1 MQPDATSPF
10 PSPFSAIP
18 EAEWVCANALCFAIF
33 DSFPVSPGHVL
44 VITRRVVPTFFDCTA
59 AEQQALMSL
68 VGEVKAL
75 LDERLDPKPD
85 GYNVGFNAGAAAGQT
100 VPHVHVHVIPRY
112 AGDMVDPRGGVRH
125 VIPGKG
131 NYLSP
136 VAQVSNLWPGANVSN
151 RSQSSRSPSAGAL
164 PAQVENLCYSLT
176 TGPDRPLWP
185 RLAERL
191 PGASE
196 IDLLASFVQPSGLDV
211 IRAGLFSAIAAGA
224 RVRLLVGDY
233 LGITSPE
240 ALRQLLGWID
250 LAGGAFEAR
259 LAEMKNLRGS
269 PDSFH
274 PKAWRIADSSG
285 GIVVVGSSNLSR
297 SALVSGVEW
306 NLLGETSGSGDLDRE
321 LTAAFD
327 DLWQQATPLSAEV
340 VERYAAKVGQASA
353 CRLWDPPPK
362 DDRLKPVLL
371 PRPWQQEA
379 LASLAAIRR
388 DGYSKALVA
397 VATGLGKTWLA
408 AFDVIA
414 VGRELGR
421 PPRVLV
427 IAHRAEILAQA
438 EATLRQAMEVE
449 WGSVNVEWWVGSRA
463 GFSLPNAAST
473 PSDRQA
479 ESCPTLVIASIQKLS
494 RPDGLAALAAATPF
508 DYCVIDEVHHAE
520 APSYRRVLARLSELS
535 RAAPSF
541 TLGLTA
547 TPERT
552 DGVDV
557 ATLFDD
563 ILAAQATI
571 GDGIAEGSLVPFRYR
586 GLKDDV
592 DFEQIP
598 WRNGRFDPAV
608 LEAALENAP
617 RMERLWAEWQAAPAG
632 RTLVFCCSRR
642 HAVFVR
648 DWLRRKGVSAAAVFS
663 ESRTGFSL
671 SNPRTTSP
679 AEPLSLRSDP
689 RMASLAAFHSGRLS
703 ALCVVDLFNE
713 GVDIPLVDR
722 VVMLRPTESKI
733 VFLQQLGRGLRAAE
747 GKLRLEVID
756 FVGNHRVFASRLVH
770 LLSLTPAATAADA
783 TGFSLLKRYLDG
795 REPALP
801 EGCVLDVEL
810 EAKELLARF
819 LPTGRAAVEE
829 AYRGMRA
836 ELGRRPTP
844 TELLHAHYLPH
855 TLRAAHGSWFGFCR
869 AEGDLDAS
877 EERVVERFGAWL
889 GMLETTSLNKSYK
902 MVVLRVLL
910 DRDALWDGLE
920 IPRLAAAC
928 RSFLENHPALRADLE
943 GAAFTR
949 VPGDTARDMENFAAW
964 WLEWPLSR
972 WMDDQA
978 GQRWFTR
985 RGDRF
990 VADFTCPPDLR
1001 AAFELLTGELVDLR
1015 LSHYSQ
1021 SRLRAPAA
1029 LEARSASEGNRPAT
1043 TFRAKVSHSGG
1054 KPILFLPT
1062 VESVPSRPTGPTRV
1076 RLPDGREWVFRF
1088 VKVACNVAHPADAAS
1103 ARGNN
1108 ALPALLRDWFGPDA
1122 GLPGTNFEVEFTSID
1137 RAWSAAPL
1145 SSGRL
1150 SNLPNAV
1157 PTPPDSGFLNT
1168 LLPSPPPAARYTTHV
1183 PVYDLTAAAGF
1194 WGPESVPE
1202 EIGWTEVPGVSLKPG
1217 MFVAR
1222 VTGTSMEPLIP
1233 DGSWCLFR
1241 PCPAGSREGR
1251 IVLVQL
1257 GTDGAGETGGRFT
1270 VKKYHSEKTI
1280 TAEGWRH
1287 DRIQLVPLN
1296 PAFEPIEIEAEDAAD
1311 LTIIGEFIRP
1321 MSLQRDS

>member
-1 MQPDATSPF
+1 MRPDASSSPF
-10 PSPFSAIP
+10 LEIP
-18 EAEWVCANALCFAIF
+18 EAEWLCANALAFAIY
-33 DSFPVSPGHVL
+33 DRFPVSPGHVL
-44 VITRRVVPTFFDCTA
+44 VITRRVVPTFFDCTT
-59 AEQQALMSL
+59 AEQGAVMEL

-75 LDERLDPKPD
+75 LDERLAPKPD

-100 VPHVHVHVIPRY
+100 VLHIHVHVIPRY
-112 AGDMVDPRGGVRH
+112 AGDMSDPRGGVRH
-125 VIPGKG
+125 VIPEKG
-131 NYLSP
+131 NYLAGP
-136 VAQVSNLWPGANVSN
+136 PAAEAGVASL
-151 RSQSSRSPSAGAL
+151 
-164 PAQVENLCYSLT
+164 SLT

-185 RLAERL
+185 RVAERL

-196 IDLLASFVQPSGLDV
+196 IDLLASFVQLSGLDV

-224 RVRLLVGDY
+224 RVRLIVGDY
-233 LGITSPE
+233 LGITAPE
-240 ALRQLLGWID
+240 ALRQLVGWID
-250 LAGGAFEAR
+250 LAGGVFEAR
-259 LAEMKNLRGS
+259 LAEIENLRGM
-269 PDSFH
+269 PESFH
-274 PKAWRIADSSG
+274 PKAWRITDSSG

-306 NLLGETSGSGDLDRE
+306 NLLGETSGSGE
-321 LTAAFD
+321 LEHEVVAAFN

-340 VERYAAKVGQASA
+340 VERYESRAAAAAELRRV
-353 CRLWDPPPK
+353 WDGEPAPVAAPVAPP
-362 DDRLKPVLL
+362 VAFN

-388 DGYSKALVA
+388 EGYSKALVA

-414 VGRELGR
+414 VGREFGR

-438 EATLRQAMEVE
+438 EATIRQAVAPASVSYVA
-449 WGSVNVEWWVGSRA
+449 GS
-463 GFSLPNAAST
+463 
-473 PSDRQA
+473 
-479 ESCPTLVIASIQKLS
+479 SCDLSGQLVIASIQKLS
-494 RPDGLAALAAATPF
+494 RPDGLAALTAAAPF

-520 APSYRRVLARLSELS
+520 APSYRRVLARLSEMPQ
-535 RAAPSF
+535 AARSF

-563 ILAAQATI
+563 ILAYQATI

-598 WRNGRFDPAV
+598 WRNGRFDPTV

-642 HAVFVR
+642 HAVFAR
-648 DWLRRKGVSAAAVFS
+648 DWLRKRGMAAAAVFS
-663 ESRTGFSL
+663 DAAG
-671 SNPRTTSP
+671 PGGP
-679 AEPLSLRSDP
+679 ASDP
-689 RMASLAAFHSGRLS
+689 RMASLAAFNAGTLS

-733 VFLQQLGRGLRAAE
+733 VFLQQLGRGLRAAD

-770 LLSLTPAATAADA
+770 LLSLSPAATAADA
-783 TGFSLLKRYLDG
+783 TGFALLKRYLDG
-795 REPALP
+795 QEPGLP
-801 EGCVLDVEL
+801 AGCVLDVEL

-819 LPTGRAAVEE
+819 LPAGRAAVEE
-829 AYRGMRA
+829 AYRGMRV

-844 TELLHAHYLPH
+844 TELFHAHYLPH
-855 TLRAAHGSWFGFCR
+855 THRAAHGSWFGFCR

-877 EERVVERFGAWL
+877 EDRVVERFGAWL
-889 GMLETTSLNKSYK
+889 GMLETTTLNKSYK

-920 IPRLAAAC
+920 IPQLAAAC

-949 VPGDTARDMENFAAW
+949 VPRDATLDMENFAAW

-985 RGDRF
+985 RGDTF
-990 VADFTCPPDLR
+990 VADFTCPPELR
-1001 AAFELLTGELVDLR
+1001 AAFESLTGELVDLR
-1015 LSHYSQ
+1015 LAHYTH
-1021 SRLRAPAA
+1021 SRLSSHKAP
-1029 LEARSASEGNRPAT
+1029 LGSEGTSLST

-1062 VESVPSRPTGPTRV
+1062 VETCPSRPTGPTRV

-1088 VKVACNVAHPADAAS
+1088 VKVACNVAHPADAATI
-1103 ARGNN
+1103 RGNN
-1108 ALPALLRDWFGPDA
+1108 ALPSLLRDWFSPDA

-1137 RAWSAAPL
+1137 GQWVATPTKSP
-1145 SSGRL
+1145 GRE
-1150 SNLPNAV
+1150 PG
-1157 PTPPDSGFLNT
+1157 DSGCEPPSNHQRSSSSAPPFD
-1168 LLPSPPPAARYTTHV
+1168 LLPSPPPASRYTTHV
-1183 PVYDLTAAAGF
+1183 PVYGLTAAAGF

-1202 EIGWTEVPGVSLKPG
+1202 EIGWTDVPDFSLKDG
-1217 MFVAR
+1217 MFVAP

-1233 DGSWCLFR
+1233 NDSWCLFR

-1257 GTDGAGETGGRFT
+1257 GMDGAGENGGQFT
-1270 VKKYHSEKTI
+1270 VKKYHSEKNV
-1280 TAEGWRH
+1280 TADGWRH
-1287 DRIQLVPLN
+1287 DRIHLLPVN
-1296 PAFEPIEIEAEDAAD
+1296 PAFEPIVIEPDGAPG
-1311 LTIIGEFIRP
+1311 LVIVGEYVCRV
-1321 MSLQRDS
+1321 SVLLSSSRGAGGK

>member
-1 MQPDATSPF
+1 MESAA
-10 PSPFSAIP
+10 PSPFLGVP
-18 EAEWVCANALCFAIF
+18 EAEWVCANELCFAIF

-44 VITRRVVPTFFDCTA
+44 VITRRVVPTFFECLA
-59 AEQQALMSL
+59 AEQAALMEL
-68 VGEVKAL
+68 VGDVKRL
-75 LDERLDPKPD
+75 LDERLEPKPD

-112 AGDMVDPRGGVRH
+112 AGDMPDPRGGVRH
-125 VIPGKG
+125 VIPDKG
-131 NYLSP
+131 NYL
-136 VAQVSNLWPGANVSN
+136 VAQEAPGGSRGTPGAQATRPSMQTGD
-151 RSQSSRSPSAGAL
+151 RPTAGSPSASAPASLGNAL
-164 PAQVENLCYSLT
+164 SLT
-176 TGPDRPLWP
+176 TGPDRPLWH
-185 RLAERL
+185 RLADRL

-196 IDLLASFVQPSGLDV
+196 IDLLASFVQPSGLDLV
-211 IRAGLFSAIAAGA
+211 GKSLFRAIAAGA
-224 RVRLLVGDY
+224 KVRLLVGDY
-233 LGITSPE
+233 LGITSPD
-240 ALRQLLGWID
+240 ALRQLLGWMEMAAD
-250 LAGGAFEAR
+250 GGRDPGRPGVPGLPPGASWEQGTAEAAGAHVGFEAR
-259 LAEMKNLRGS
+259 LAELENLRGA

-274 PKAWRIADSSG
+274 PKAWRIADASG

-297 SALVSGVEW
+297 AALETGVEW
-306 NLLGETSGSGDLDRE
+306 NLVGETSGSGALDRE

-327 DLWQQATPLSAEV
+327 DLWQQATPLSPEV
-340 VERYAAKVGQASA
+340 VERYAARAAEAAEVRRVWDGEAPSA
-353 CRLWDPPPK
+353 ATAAEPPIAFT
-362 DDRLKPVLL
+362 

-379 LASLAAIRR
+379 LASLAAIRGQ
-388 DGYSKALVA
+388 GYQKALVA

-438 EATLRQAMEVE
+438 EATLRQAIAPASVSYVA
-449 WGSVNVEWWVGSRA
+449 GS
-463 GFSLPNAAST
+463 
-473 PSDRQA
+473 
-479 ESCPTLVIASIQKLS
+479 SCDLSGQLVIASIQKLS
-494 RPDGLAALAAATPF
+494 RPDSLAALAAAAPF

-617 RMERLWAEWQAAPAG
+617 RMERLWAEWQAAPAS

-642 HAVFVR
+642 HAVFAR
-648 DWLRRKGVSAAAVFS
+648 DWLRKRGVAAAAVFS
-663 ESRTGFSL
+663 DAAG
-671 SNPRTTSP
+671 PGGP
-679 AEPLSLRSDP
+679 VSDP
-689 RMASLAAFHSGRLS
+689 RMASLAAFHAGTLS

-770 LLSLTPAATAADA
+770 LLSLAPAATAADA
-783 TGFSLLKRYLDG
+783 TGFALLKRYLDG

-810 EAKELLARF
+810 EAKELLTRF

-877 EERVVERFGAWL
+877 EEGVVERFGAWL

-949 VPGDTARDMENFAAW
+949 VPGDGRKRGLNPSDSEEPVPFSGDPDPAFTKW

-985 RGDRF
+985 RGDTF
-990 VADFTCPPDLR
+990 VADFTCPPELR
-1001 AAFELLTGELVDLR
+1001 AAFESLTGELVDLR
-1015 LSHYSQ
+1015 LAHYSH
-1021 SRLRAPAA
+1021 SHLRYAA
-1029 LEARSASEGNRPAT
+1029 
-1043 TFRAKVSHSGG
+1043 V
-1054 KPILFLPT
+1054 
-1062 VESVPSRPTGPTRV
+1062 
-1076 RLPDGREWVFRF
+1076 
-1088 VKVACNVAHPADAAS
+1088 HPQ
-1103 ARGNN
+1103 
-1108 ALPALLRDWFGPDA
+1108 
-1122 GLPGTNFEVEFTSID
+1122 T
-1137 RAWSAAPL
+1137 
-1145 SSGRL
+1145 
-1150 SNLPNAV
+1150 
-1157 PTPPDSGFLNT
+1157 
-1168 LLPSPPPAARYTTHV
+1168 
-1183 PVYDLTAAAGF
+1183 
-1194 WGPESVPE
+1194 
-1202 EIGWTEVPGVSLKPG
+1202 
-1217 MFVAR
+1217 
-1222 VTGTSMEPLIP
+1222 
-1233 DGSWCLFR
+1233 
-1241 PCPAGSREGR
+1241 
-1251 IVLVQL
+1251 
-1257 GTDGAGETGGRFT
+1257 
-1270 VKKYHSEKTI
+1270 
-1280 TAEGWRH
+1280 
-1287 DRIQLVPLN
+1287 
-1296 PAFEPIEIEAEDAAD
+1296 
-1311 LTIIGEFIRP
+1311 
-1321 MSLQRDS
+1321 

>member
-1 MQPDATSPF
+1 MELAA
-10 PSPFSAIP
+10 PSPFLEVP
-18 EAEWVCANALCFAIF
+18 EAEWVCANDFCFAIF

-44 VITRRVVPTFFDCTA
+44 VITQRVVPTFFECTA
-59 AEQQALMSL
+59 AEQQALMAL

-112 AGDMVDPRGGVRH
+112 AGDMGDPRGGVRH

-131 NYLSP
+131 NYLVAQEAPGGSRGTPRVKALPPSMQTGDRPTARSP
-136 VAQVSNLWPGANVSN
+136 VASAPGFHGSV
-151 RSQSSRSPSAGAL
+151 
-164 PAQVENLCYSLT
+164 SLT

-211 IRAGLFSAIAAGA
+211 ISAGLFSAIAAGA

-233 LGITSPE
+233 LGITSPD
-240 ALRQLLGWID
+240 ALRQLLGWMELTAD
-250 LAGGAFEAR
+250 GERDEGRVGVPLLPPGASWGAAFAVR
-259 LAEMKNLRGS
+259 LAELENLRGS

-321 LTAAFD
+321 LVAAFD
-327 DLWQQATPLSAEV
+327 DLWQQATPLSADV
-340 VERYAAKVGQASA
+340 VERYAARAAEAAELRRV
-353 CRLWDPPPK
+353 WDREPAPAAPNAFT
-362 DDRLKPVLL
+362 

-408 AFDVIA
+408 AFDVLA

-438 EATLRQAMEVE
+438 ESTLRQAIAPA
-449 WGSVNVEWWVGSRA
+449 SVSYVA
-463 GFSLPNAAST
+463 GASCDL
-473 PSDRQA
+473 SGQ
-479 ESCPTLVIASIQKLS
+479 LVIASIQKLS
-494 RPDGLAALAAATPF
+494 RPDGLAALAAAAPF

-642 HAVFVR
+642 HAVFAR
-648 DWLRRKGVSAAAVFS
+648 DWLRKRGVAAAAVFS
-663 ESRTGFSL
+663 ESGTGFSL
-671 SNPRTTSP
+671 SNAAASTRQ
-679 AEPLSLRSDP
+679 AKDLSHTSDP
-689 RMASLAAFHSGRLS
+689 RMASLAAFHAGTLS

-733 VFLQQLGRGLRAAE
+733 LFLQQLGRGLRAAE

-770 LLSLTPAATAADA
+770 LLSLAPAATAADA
-783 TGFSLLKRYLDG
+783 TGFALLKRYLDG

-819 LPTGRAAVEE
+819 LPVSGTRVVQ
-829 AYRGMRA
+829 AYRDLRA
-836 ELGRRPTP
+836 DLGRRPTM
-844 TELLHAHYLPH
+844 TELLHRGYNPRVLPPEFP
-855 TLRAAHGSWFGFCR
+855 TWFDFIA
-869 AEGDLDAS
+869 AEGDATAA
-877 EERVVERFGAWL
+877 EAEC
-889 GMLETTSLNKSYK
+889 
-902 MVVLRVLL
+902 
-910 DRDALWDGLE
+910 
-920 IPRLAAAC
+920 LAH
-928 RSFLENHPALRADLE
+928 F
-943 GAAFTR
+943 
-949 VPGDTARDMENFAAW
+949 
-964 WLEWPLSR
+964 
-972 WMDDQA
+972 
-978 GQRWFTR
+978 
-985 RGDRF
+985 
-990 VADFTCPPDLR
+990 
-1001 AAFELLTGELVDLR
+1001 
-1015 LSHYSQ
+1015 
-1021 SRLRAPAA
+1021 
-1029 LEARSASEGNRPAT
+1029 
-1043 TFRAKVSHSGG
+1043 
-1054 KPILFLPT
+1054 
-1062 VESVPSRPTGPTRV
+1062 
-1076 RLPDGREWVFRF
+1076 
-1088 VKVACNVAHPADAAS
+1088 
-1103 ARGNN
+1103 
-1108 ALPALLRDWFGPDA
+1108 RDWFVMLATTAMTKSFKMVLYGSHLSLARDP
-1122 GLPGTNFEVEFTSID
+1122 S
-1137 RAWSAAPL
+1137 RSA
-1145 SSGRL
+1145 
-1150 SNLPNAV
+1150 
-1157 PTPPDSGFLNT
+1157 
-1168 LLPSPPPAARYTTHV
+1168 Y
-1183 PVYDLTAAAGF
+1183 
-1194 WGPESVPE
+1194 
-1202 EIGWTEVPGVSLKPG
+1202 
-1217 MFVAR
+1217 
-1222 VTGTSMEPLIP
+1222 
-1233 DGSWCLFR
+1233 
-1241 PCPAGSREGR
+1241 
-1251 IVLVQL
+1251 
-1257 GTDGAGETGGRFT
+1257 
-1270 VKKYHSEKTI
+1270 
-1280 TAEGWRH
+1280 
-1287 DRIQLVPLN
+1287 
-1296 PAFEPIEIEAEDAAD
+1296 
-1311 LTIIGEFIRP
+1311 
-1321 MSLQRDS
+1321 

>member
-1 MQPDATSPF
+1 MRSAA
-10 PSPFSAIP
+10 PSPFLKVP
-18 EAEWVCANALCFAIF
+18 EAEWVCANNLCFAIF

-44 VITRRVVPTFFDCTA
+44 VITRRVVPTFFECTA
-59 AEQQALMSL
+59 AEQQAIMAL

-75 LDERLDPKPD
+75 LDQRLDPKPD

-112 AGDMVDPRGGVRH
+112 AGDMGDPRGGVRH

-131 NYLSP
+131 NYL
-136 VAQVSNLWPGANVSN
+136 
-151 RSQSSRSPSAGAL
+151 AGP
-164 PAQVENLCYSLT
+164 PAADAGDPRLSLT

-196 IDLLASFVQPSGLDV
+196 IDLLASFVQPSGLDI
-211 IRAGLFSAIAAGA
+211 IRSGLFSAIAAGA

-240 ALRQLLGWID
+240 ALRQLVGWID
-250 LAGGAFEAR
+250 LAGVAFEAR
-259 LAEMKNLRGS
+259 LAELENLRGS

-297 SALVSGVEW
+297 AALVSGVEW

-327 DLWQQATPLSAEV
+327 DLWQQATLLSADV
-340 VERYAAKVGQASA
+340 VERYAARVAEA
-353 CRLWDPPPK
+353 AELRRAWDGERAPAAAPSTA
-362 DDRLKPVLL
+362 PVVFT

-408 AFDVIA
+408 AFDVLA
-414 VGRELGR
+414 VGREVGR

-438 EATLRQAMEVE
+438 EATLRQAIAPA
-449 WGSVNVEWWVGSRA
+449 SVSYVA
-463 GFSLPNAAST
+463 GASCDL
-473 PSDRQA
+473 SGQ
-479 ESCPTLVIASIQKLS
+479 LVIASIQKLC
-494 RPDGLAALAAATPF
+494 RPDSLAALAAAAPF

-535 RAAPSF
+535 RATPSF

-547 TPERT
+547 TPERS

-571 GDGIAEGSLVPFRYR
+571 GDGIAEGSLVPFRYL

-642 HAVFVR
+642 HAVFAR
-648 DWLRRKGVSAAAVFS
+648 DWLRKRGVAAAAVFS
-663 ESRTGFSL
+663 DAAG
-671 SNPRTTSP
+671 PGGP
-679 AEPLSLRSDP
+679 VSDP
-689 RMASLAAFHSGRLS
+689 RMASLAAFHAGTLS

-733 VFLQQLGRGLRAAE
+733 VFLQQLGRGLRAAD

-770 LLSLTPAATAADA
+770 LLSLAPAATAADA
-783 TGFSLLKRYLDG
+783 TGFALLKRYLDG

-810 EAKELLARF
+810 EAKQLLARF
-819 LPTGRAAVEE
+819 LPAGRAAVEE

-910 DRDALWDGLE
+910 DRDALWDGME
-920 IPRLAAAC
+920 IGALATAC
-928 RSFLENHPALRADLE
+928 RQFLVSHPALRADLAE
-943 GAAFTR
+943 IPLLGSPKRERADKSPERERGDRSSNPPPTPSTPSPDPAFT
-949 VPGDTARDMENFAAW
+949 AY
-964 WLEWPLSR
+964 WLKWPLSR

-990 VADFTCPPDLR
+990 VADFTCPPELR
-1001 AAFELLTGELVDLR
+1001 AAFESLTGELVDLR
-1015 LSHYSQ
+1015 LAHYSR
-1021 SRLRAPAA
+1021 SRLAPIQA
-1029 LEARSASEGNRPAT
+1029 LSASDGTPLST

-1103 ARGNN
+1103 AGGNN

-1137 RAWSAAPL
+1137 GQWLASPI

-1150 SNLPNAV
+1150 SNLLNP
-1157 PTPPDSGFLNT
+1157 PSTPPPAAPPFN

-1202 EIGWTEVPGVSLKPG
+1202 EIGWTAVPGVSLKPG

-1257 GTDGAGETGGRFT
+1257 GTDGAGENGGRFT
-1270 VKKYHSEKTI
+1270 VKKYHSEKTV
-1280 TAEGWRH
+1280 TADGWRH

-1296 PAFEPIEIEAEDAAD
+1296 PAFEPIEIEAEDAGD
-1311 LTIIGEFIRP
+1311 LMIVGEYLSSIG
-1321 MSLQRDS
+1321 SLEG